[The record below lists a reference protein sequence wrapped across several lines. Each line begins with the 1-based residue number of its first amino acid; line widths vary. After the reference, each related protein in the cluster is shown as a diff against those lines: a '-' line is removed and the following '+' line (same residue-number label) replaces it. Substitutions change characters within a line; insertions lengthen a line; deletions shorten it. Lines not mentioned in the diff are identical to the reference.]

1 MLKVP
6 PTQDA
11 FSAYVSQSR
20 VLSWAEI
27 LSAYT
32 AGMPDQILDALMDAV
47 SADYEVLGELGRRD
61 ESIGFLARTWAGR
74 ILVVLLLSP
83 GAQGAE
89 EEYSLDVIDKLDA
102 RVPQPPQECLQCHT
116 SLRPWARF
124 CTRCGNDASGLAATG
139 SLKPDDLR
147 RLAER
152 AAGEQY
158 ELLGEMARSG
168 GGGAVYFGRDRATKK
183 VAVLRLE
190 RGSDARVAVTSTQ
203 TLKTMETPVRSMP
216 SDDVG
221 RKKARVSLVLS
232 SLSAS
237 VDEERGADQRSVSK
251 AEPAEPAEPRIGLT
265 RAEALAL
272 LGIDP
277 AATPPEIRR
286 RYEDMYSEYRV
297 RETNAPTKALRMKY
311 QTSLAAI
318 EAAGIVLMGA

>member
-1 MLKVP
+1 
-6 PTQDA
+6 
-11 FSAYVSQSR
+11 
-20 VLSWAEI
+20 
-27 LSAYT
+27 
-32 AGMPDQILDALMDAV
+32 MDAV

-74 ILVVLLLSP
+74 VLVVLLLSP
-83 GAQGAE
+83 GAQGTDQ
-89 EEYSLDVIDKLDA
+89 EYSLDVIEKLDA
-102 RVPQPPQECLQCHT
+102 RVPQPPQECSQCHMT
-116 SLRPWARF
+116 LRPWARF
-124 CTRCGNDASGLAATG
+124 CTRCGHDVSGLAATG
-139 SLKPDDLR
+139 SMKPDDLR

-152 AAGEQY
+152 AAGDQY

-190 RGSDARVAVTSTQ
+190 RGSDERVAVKSTQ
-203 TLKTMETPVRSMP
+203 TLKTLETPVRSVL
-216 SDDVG
+216 SEEEG
-221 RKKARVSLVLS
+221 RKKARVSLVMS
-232 SLSAS
+232 SLNSKT
-237 VDEERGADQRSVSK
+237 DEQRK
-251 AEPAEPAEPRIGLT
+251 PEQRTAAKPEAAAPEPPIGLT
-265 RAEALAL
+265 REEALAL

-318 EAAGIVLMGA
+318 EAAGTVLMGA